1 MFRGARAYLKTAS
14 KHIKTTKE
22 IGRKLLVEAALV
34 LLGADDK
41 LMQREAVVLSSHDV
55 GRDIAEW
62 DRILVKAMM
71 MYSFLK
77 EEESP
82 SPLFK
87 SLRYLISK
95 AILANPEG
103 AAAAAV
109 VFCETNNGRHEIP
122 EHMVKQLE
130 TWAAKYTQEG
140 RALKWHQILKA
151 LGLPDSCKHRLSW
164 QTKKMRSY
172 FYHGIQSKRHASK
185 VETKRRQTSR
195 PCRQTRN
202 RQPCH
207 SNEKIKL
214 KTHEEEN

>member
-22 IGRKLLVEAALV
+22 IGRKLLVEAALI

-41 LMQREAVVLSSHDV
+41 LMQREAAVVLSSHDV

-87 SLRYLISK
+87 SLRTSSQKLSLQIQK
-95 AILANPEG
+95 AQQ
-103 AAAAAV
+103 
-109 VFCETNNGRHEIP
+109 
-122 EHMVKQLE
+122 QL
-130 TWAAKYTQEG
+130 
-140 RALKWHQILKA
+140 
-151 LGLPDSCKHRLSW
+151 P
-164 QTKKMRSY
+164 
-172 FYHGIQSKRHASK
+172 
-185 VETKRRQTSR
+185 
-195 PCRQTRN
+195 
-202 RQPCH
+202 
-207 SNEKIKL
+207 
-214 KTHEEEN
+214 